1 VVEFIHSH
9 APEADCRV
17 HDLREPLP
25 DDLMGAFGVVM
36 TDPPYTVDGAAL
48 FLARAISALR
58 DGGEVLLCFG
68 PKDHADSL
76 GLYRRMVSMGLYPRA
91 LTRNFSEY
99 VGAGVL
105 GGVSHLHHLV
115 AAAPERPEPA
125 YVDGPIYTAA
135 PAREY
140 ECTRCGAVR
149 RVGRNARVRSVA
161 ELKERGCGD
170 CGSTSFRP
178 RARAR

>member
-1 VVEFIHSH
+1 
-9 APEADCRV
+9 V

-25 DDLMGAFGVVM
+25 DDLLGAFGVVM

-48 FLARAISALR
+48 FLARAVGALRR

-76 GLYRRMVSMGLYPRA
+76 ELYRRMISMGLYPRA

-99 VGAGVL
+99 LGAGVL
-105 GGVSHLHHLV
+105 GGVSHLHHLM
-115 AAAPERPEPA
+115 AGPGERPEPA
-125 YVDGPIYTAA
+125 YVDAPIYTGAA
-135 PAREY
+135 ARDY

-149 RVGRNARVRSVA
+149 SVGRGGRVRSVA
-161 ELKERGCGD
+161 ELKERGCAD